1 MTTMKSTL
9 FSFLLLAGLA
19 AFSGLD
25 AVQAQQRTSPASGT
39 GWMGVLLGEAPS
51 SGVLISRVLEGGPA
65 MKSGLRAGD
74 IIVEVDGAVVEST
87 RGLISAVS
95 GLDSGSWI
103 SMKVDRKGKKRELK
117 VRLDGRPE
125 NLRTLKYREGYIGV
139 DAIDI
144 PESLREHFGAPENAG
159 VMVSEVSEGD
169 PAYIAGLELGDVI
182 YEVNGTEVRSTRHLL
197 GLIGGG
203 GVENELEIR
212 LMRHGLEIVLEP
224 TVTATPDEALQ
235 AREQAIR
242 ELKQQL
248 KQERNQRQRRNP
260 DK

>member
-9 FSFLLLAGLA
+9 FSFLLAGLV

-39 GWMGVLLGEAPS
+39 GWMGVMLGEAPS

-74 IIVEVDGAVVEST
+74 IIVEVDGIKVEST
-87 RGLISAVS
+87 AGLINAVS
-95 GLDSGSWI
+95 GLDAGSWI

-117 VRLDGRPE
+117 IRLDGRPE
-125 NLRTLKYREGYIGV
+125 NLRSLKYREGYIGV

-144 PESLREHFGAPENAG
+144 PEALRKHFGAPEDAG
-159 VMVSEVSEGD
+159 VMVSEVKEGD

-182 YEVNGTEVRSTRHLL
+182 YEINGTTVRSAGHLL
-197 GLIGGG
+197 SLIGGG
-203 GVENELEIR
+203 GVENGLEIR
-212 LMRHGLEIVLEP
+212 LMRNGLEIALEA
-224 TVTATPDEALQ
+224 TVIDTPEEAIQ
-235 AREQAIR
+235 AREQAI
-242 ELKQQL
+242 
-248 KQERNQRQRRNP
+248 QEMRRQRVLRQRRNT